1 MLVLGY
7 SNTSLYCFGQEKP
20 VCSNYSNVQ
29 INEEKHM
36 SKNDTRTLS
45 SEDISQALRHL
56 EKTFLE
62 GKPSSSNLQ
71 MIDINLIVLKLK
83 SLRKHSKKQLQK
95 LKNAIM
101 KFGYVN
107 PVLLDEKRNIIAGEL
122 RLLAAKELG
131 FTQIPAIILE
141 NLTPEEADA
150 IRILDN
156 KIAEDGGWNFENLK
170 EEIEK
175 LMKFDVTFED
185 LGFDTVDYDEIFLVN
200 DSEKNKVHNDGKE
213 DETWLDANIPPKVK
227 LGDLWRLGD
236 HFVYCGDSLLV
247 RSFEILMQGELA
259 QIVITDPPYNCRI
272 NGHVCGLGKTQHEEF
287 AMASGEM
294 TDSEFAEF
302 ISNFMQNL
310 VKFSCDGSLSYIF
323 MDWAGLNTLLTQ
335 GKKHYTELKN
345 IAVWNKLVGGMGAM
359 YRSQH
364 ETIPIFKKGK
374 AKHQNHIQLGKNGR
388 YRTNVWDYPGVRAT
402 NPASLELLKLHPTC
416 KNIAMCHSILL
427 DASSKNDIVL
437 DCFGG
442 SGSILLA
449 AERCKRRARLIE
461 ISPRYVDVTIYRWEK
476 ETGKTAKLIRNFAEV
491 QDA

>member
-1 MLVLGY
+1 MY
-7 SNTSLYCFGQEKP
+7 TNIT
-20 VCSNYSNVQ
+20 
-29 INEEKHM
+29 
-36 SKNDTRTLS
+36 T
-45 SEDISQALRHL
+45 EDISEALRHFKKIVL
-56 EKTFLE
+56 D
-62 GKPSSSNLQ
+62 GKNQTSNLQ
-71 MIDINLIVLKLK
+71 LIDINLIVLKLK

-131 FTQIPAIILE
+131 FAQIPAIILE
-141 NLTPEEADA
+141 NLTPEESDA

-156 KIAEDGGWNFENLK
+156 KIAEDGEWNFENLK

-175 LMKFDVTFED
+175 LMKFDITFEN
-185 LGFDTVDYDEIFLVN
+185 LGFDTVDYDKILLIN
-200 DSEKNKVHNDGKE
+200 DSDENKVHNVDKE
-213 DETWLDANIPPKVK
+213 DETWLNANIPSKVK

-236 HFVYCGDSLLV
+236 HFVYCGDSLLA

-259 QIVITDPPYNCRI
+259 QIVITDPPYNCKI

-302 ISNFMQNL
+302 ISKFMQNL
-310 VKFSCDGSLSYIF
+310 IKFSVDGSLHYLF
-323 MDWAGLNTLLTQ
+323 MDWTGLNTLLTQ

-364 ETIPIFKKGK
+364 EMIPIFKNGK

-388 YRTNVWDYPGVRAT
+388 YRTNVCDCPGIRAT
-402 NPASLELLKLHPTC
+402 NPASLELLKLHPTV
-416 KNIAMCHSILL
+416 KPLPMLHDILL
-427 DASSKNDIVL
+427 DASSKNEIVL

-442 SGSILLA
+442 SGSTLLA

-476 ETGKTAKLIRNFAEV
+476 ETGKTAKLVKNFAEV
-491 QDA
+491 NHGE

>member
-1 MLVLGY
+1 
-7 SNTSLYCFGQEKP
+7 
-20 VCSNYSNVQ
+20 
-29 INEEKHM
+29 M
-36 SKNDTRTLS
+36 SDFKNLN
-45 SEDISQALRHL
+45 SENISQALRHL
-56 EKTFLE
+56 EKTFLQ
-62 GKPSSSNLQ
+62 GKNSQNNLQ
-71 MIDINLIVLKLK
+71 LVDINLIALKLK
-83 SLRKHSKKQLQK
+83 SLRKHSKKQQQK
-95 LKNAIM
+95 LINAIL
-101 KFGYVN
+101 KVGYVN
-107 PVLLDEKRNIIAGEL
+107 PILLDETHNIIAGEL

-156 KIAEDGGWNFENLK
+156 RIAEDGEWNFGNLK

-175 LMKFDVTFED
+175 LMKFDITFED
-185 LGFDTVDYDEIFLVN
+185 LGFDTVDYDEIFLIN
-200 DSEKNKVHNDGKE
+200 DSDESKVHNSDKE
-213 DETWLDANIPPKVK
+213 DESWLDANIPPKVK
-227 LGDLWRLGD
+227 FGDLWRLGD

-259 QIVITDPPYNCRI
+259 QIVITDPPYNCKI
-272 NGHVCGLGKTQHEEF
+272 NGHVCGLGKTKHDEF

-294 TDSEFAEF
+294 TETEFAEF
-302 ISNFMQNL
+302 ISKFMQNL
-310 VKFSCDGSLSYIF
+310 IKFSIDGSLHYLF

-335 GKKHYTELKN
+335 GKRHYTELKN
-345 IAVWNKLVGGMGAM
+345 IAVWNKLIGGMGAL

-364 ETIPIFKKGK
+364 EMIPIFKNWK

-402 NPASLELLKLHPTC
+402 NPASLELLKLHPAVKTVP
-416 KNIAMCHSILL
+416 MLHDILL
-427 DASSKNDIVL
+427 DSSSKNDIVL

-442 SGSILLA
+442 SGSTLLA

-476 ETGKTAKLIRNFAEV
+476 ETGKTAKLIKNYTEA
-491 QDA
+491 QDGNR